1 MENNMTEEKN
11 QENKQ
16 NMEYSEENEC
26 KIKIQKVMYTVK
38 PVTVLEY
45 CFAMFKYNFCDGQL
59 QPTKTGMKIYSS
71 LCIIVYALVFFR
83 FFFMPAVGYPYITL
97 VPPICA
103 FIHYVISSF
112 IAFFLSGSKAYI
124 CIFTTIAKLDQLLQ
138 VDIVKDFYKKSRSR
152 TNILVFI
159 AVSIHALNCFL
170 EIIGDLKEYVMTL
183 TSFHLFFTQ
192 RIELASFFNCVAMV
206 TDRLNVVNKFLDTF
220 VTEQDKKDITVFIVK
235 ERKKES
241 KETLNFIGRA
251 SENNVKIR
259 DLAAIYDILGRTCM
273 MINKAYNFSL
283 LMILTNSLAFI
294 LITFWQALS
303 FYQSQEMDS
312 SDLIYMAVWCM
323 STISNLIALAFGCER
338 LLRARNKTRILVNK
352 IVMDY
357 DLPRSMRVQAKAFM
371 ELVEVWPLH
380 IYIYDMFSVDITLIL
395 KFISVATTYLIVIIQ
410 ISHLI

>member
-45 CFAMFKYNFCDGQL
+45 CFAMFK
-59 QPTKTGMKIYSS
+59 
-71 LCIIVYALVFFR
+71 
-83 FFFMPAVGYPYITL
+83 
-97 VPPICA
+97 
-103 FIHYVISSF
+103 
-112 IAFFLSGSKAYI
+112 
-124 CIFTTIAKLDQLLQ
+124 
-138 VDIVKDFYKKSRSR
+138 
-152 TNILVFI
+152 
-159 AVSIHALNCFL
+159 
-170 EIIGDLKEYVMTL
+170 
-183 TSFHLFFTQ
+183 
-192 RIELASFFNCVAMV
+192 
-206 TDRLNVVNKFLDTF
+206 LNVVNKYLDTF
-220 VTEQDKKDITVFIVK
+220 VTDQDKKDITVFIVK

-312 SDLIYMAVWCM
+312 SDLIYMAVWCI

-380 IYIYDMFSVDITLIL
+380 IYIYDMFTVDITLIL